1 MKLDE
6 YIAVS
11 GLPGVYKVGANR
23 SNGLLLEDIDT
34 GKTRFASVRK
44 HQFTPLASVAIYTH
58 MDSTPLTDIFKTM
71 KSQMDE
77 NPPIAIN
84 ADPTDIFAYF
94 EKILPDFDR
103 DKVYIS
109 DIKKVIKW
117 FLFLN
122 ERNLLERISE
132 EEE

>member
-1 MKLDE
+1 MNLDE
-6 YIAVS
+6 FIAVS
-11 GLPGVYKVGANR
+11 GLPGVYKVGASR

-44 HQFTPLASVAIYTH
+44 HQFTPLASVAIYTL
-58 MDSTPLTDIFKTM
+58 MDSTPLSDIFETM
-71 KSQMDE
+71 KAQMAE
-77 NPPIAIN
+77 NPPVSTS
-84 ADPTDIFAYF
+84 ADAAEIFAYF

-117 FLFLN
+117 FVFLE
-122 ERNLLERISE
+122 ERSLLVTPSDE
-132 EEE
+132 EE